1 MTAIVLFVELKMVS
15 GQRENFLARA
25 RRHRETVLANEPGCE
40 RFDLVAPQDDDDA
53 VCLYEVYVDE
63 AALETHAN
71 TPYMK
76 QYREDTAAM
85 VADRKRTKC
94 DLANG

>member
-1 MTAIVLFVELKMVS
+1 MSAIVLFVELKLVPNA
-15 GQRENFLARA
+15 RETFLIRA
-25 RRHRETVLANEPGCE
+25 RQHRDTVLANEAGCE
-40 RFDLVAPQDDDDA
+40 RFDLVAPQDNADA
-53 VCLYEVYVDE
+53 VCLYEVYADE